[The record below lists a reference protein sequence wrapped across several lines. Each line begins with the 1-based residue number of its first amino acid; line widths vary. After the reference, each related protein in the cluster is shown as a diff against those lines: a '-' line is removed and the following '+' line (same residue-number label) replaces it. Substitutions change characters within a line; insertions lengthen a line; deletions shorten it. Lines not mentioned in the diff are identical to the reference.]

1 VDIRDLHADHGDGI
15 VLVTGATGLLG
26 ADLVKRWTS
35 SNRATSSSPRR
46 IAVLVRDRARW
57 EAFARQSALQ
67 PGDIVALEGDV
78 AIEGLGLAPHAR
90 SWLASR
96 ATAIVHLAADTTFSR
111 PLDQARRV
119 NRDGTAHLLA
129 LAADCPRVERF
140 AYVSTAFVAGRR
152 TGCIP
157 ESASGAATEAIGWVN
172 AYERSKAEA
181 EALVSSARH
190 DWVIL
195 RSSTVACDD
204 TTGAVTQW
212 NAIHQA
218 LRLFHD
224 GLAAMIPGLPDSM
237 LDVVTTDY
245 VSDAIARLALRD
257 GIDGSTVHLCAGAG
271 AMPLG
276 ELLDECHALWS
287 RDPVWRRRGIA
298 LPSQADLET
307 WELFAQA
314 VDETGHPRLR
324 RVTRA
329 LGHFLPQL
337 ALPKRFDTSVADALL
352 GAPPPPVHEYW
363 GRMIDHLE
371 HTGWRGVPG
380 LAEVAA

>member
-1 VDIRDLHADHGDGI
+1 MDIRDLHADHGDG
-15 VLVTGATGLLG
+15 VVFVTGATGLIG
-26 ADLVKRWTS
+26 ADVVRRWTA
-35 SNRATSSSPRR
+35 NGAPRR

-57 EAFARQSALQ
+57 ETIARRSGLRHEAV
-67 PGDIVALEGDV
+67 VALEGDV
-78 AIEGLGLAPHAR
+78 AVEGLGLTPHTR
-90 SWLASR
+90 RWLASN
-96 ATAIVHLAADTTFSR
+96 ATAVVHLAADTTFSR
-111 PLDQARRV
+111 PLQQARRV

-129 LAADCPRVERF
+129 LAADCLHVERF
-140 AYVSTAFVAGRR
+140 AFVSTAFVSGRR
-152 TGCIP
+152 MGFLP
-157 ESASGAATEAIGWVN
+157 ETAESAATEAIGWVN

-181 EALVSSARH
+181 ESLVRAARR

-195 RSSTVACDD
+195 RSSTIACDD
-204 TTGAVTQW
+204 AGGAVTQR

-224 GLAAMIPGLPDSM
+224 GLAAMIPGLPESM
-237 LDVVTTDY
+237 LDVVTTSY

-257 GIDGSTVHLCAGAG
+257 GIGGATVHLCAGAG
-271 AMPLG
+271 AMPLD
-276 ELLDECHALWS
+276 EVLDECRTRWAT
-287 RDPVWRRRGIA
+287 DPVWRRRGIT

-337 ALPKRFDTSVADALL
+337 ALPKRFDTRVADTLL
-352 GAPPPPVHEYW
+352 GATSPPVHEYW
-363 GRMIDHLE
+363 GRMIDHLQQ
-371 HTGWRGVPG
+371 TGWRGVPG